1 MVFSILTSDVIG
13 FLNYMLDTKEF
24 NEILNNFENDY
35 KGTQHIKFKESI
47 KRDIRDLVKEIT
59 VNGGHI

>member
-1 MVFSILTSDVIG
+1 MILNVNVIA
-13 FLNYMLDTKEF
+13 FLNYMVQSKEF

-47 KRDIRDLVKEIT
+47 KRDVIQLVKHIT
-59 VNGGHI
+59 LNGGYL